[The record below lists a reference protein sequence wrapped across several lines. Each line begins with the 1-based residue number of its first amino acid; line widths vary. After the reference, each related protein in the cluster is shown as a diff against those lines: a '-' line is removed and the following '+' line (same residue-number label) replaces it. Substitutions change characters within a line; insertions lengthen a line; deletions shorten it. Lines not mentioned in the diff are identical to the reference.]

1 MGWLLHPEDTG
12 GSHDAGI
19 MGDPINLMSW
29 VEILYN
35 HFDVICNSFL
45 GRKHGEILYLV
56 KKSDAK
62 RQRRVGCFCWL
73 AWHVFSLALGWDG
86 VSE

>member
-1 MGWLLHPEDTG
+1 
-12 GSHDAGI
+12 

-29 VEILYN
+29 VEISYN
-35 HFDVICNSFL
+35 HFDVIYNSFL
-45 GRKHGEILYLV
+45 GRKHREILYLV

-73 AWHVFSLALGWDG
+73 ACTRLLSRSGGTVL
-86 VSE
+86 VSETPPSVIELRKGKG